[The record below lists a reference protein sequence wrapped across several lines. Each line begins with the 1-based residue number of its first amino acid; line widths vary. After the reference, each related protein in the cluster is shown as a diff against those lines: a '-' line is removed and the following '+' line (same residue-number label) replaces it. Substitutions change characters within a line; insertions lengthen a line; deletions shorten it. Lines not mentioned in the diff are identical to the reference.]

1 VAAIKV
7 PTLVNN
13 RRDAAFYAVYFIVHN
28 DTSDLHEHSVNSKW
42 RHNSQRTP
50 PRGEPSH
57 TNPGP
62 TKTCTHTARDKQKTD
77 SRI

>member
-28 DTSDLHEHSVNSKW
+28 DTSDLHEHSVNSK
-42 RHNSQRTP
+42 
-50 PRGEPSH
+50 
-57 TNPGP
+57 
-62 TKTCTHTARDKQKTD
+62 
-77 SRI
+77 